1 MRLTIDNGGTLAPA
15 LRSLGQAGKQTH
27 MGWGRL
33 AQRVG
38 DSATRDIKVE
48 FRSGPTSKTTTQVRH
63 NQLRSADSPR
73 VTIDKTGVR
82 LDVGLLRPTA
92 SDETLLHGRMQEG
105 INADG
110 SRFTFK
116 IIRPKRGRYLT
127 FPIYDPTVPGV
138 ARSNIIGW
146 ARVEKVTFRPR
157 PSFPTMMKRYTPVM
171 RDGTREVVRHVL
183 R

>member
-1 MRLTIDNGGTLAPA
+1 MRFTIDNGGTLVPA
-15 LRSLGQAGKQTH
+15 LRSLGEAGKRIF
-27 MGWGRL
+27 MGWAQLG
-33 AQRVG
+33 QRVG
-38 DSATRDIKVE
+38 DNATRDIKVE
-48 FRSGPTSKTTTQVRH
+48 FRSGPTTKTTTQVRH
-63 NQLRSADSPR
+63 NQLRSAYSPR
-73 VTIDKTGVR
+73 VTIDRTGVR
-82 LDVGLLRPTA
+82 LDIGLLRPTA
-92 SDETLLHGRMQEG
+92 TDEVLLHGRMQEG

-127 FPIYDPTVPGV
+127 FPIYNPAVPGV

-146 ARVEKVTFRPR
+146 ARVELVTARPR
-157 PSFPTMMKRYTPVM
+157 PSFPTMIKRYTPTM